1 MKKNRNGDKK
11 AKNKI
16 LKIAGQSLGIM
27 SIGLMLNGIVSPP
40 PASAVSYQELDRVR
54 REFESRMDDESRDA
68 YNEVQNQAEQD
79 GIFENTIDTLFEAF
93 TGS

>member
-27 SIGLMLNGIVSPP
+27 SIGLMLNGIVSPSSCIRSIVP
-40 PASAVSYQELDRVR
+40 
-54 REFESRMDDESRDA
+54 RD
-68 YNEVQNQAEQD
+68 
-79 GIFENTIDTLFEAF
+79 
-93 TGS
+93 